1 MEMDSAQIKTIGDFR
16 RFVLLLADGI
26 APTTTKSLEEY
37 LRALWNLIQQAQAKP
52 VTYALLGQL
61 LQDAFLVEPLP
72 FHEMWLQYE
81 APPDLDRDENGKS
94 FSLLQHMICYQ
105 IADLHRMAQAG
116 LLENE
121 WRFYGIDSPTG
132 HRWFNFDPSSYLECA
147 SRSIGEDG
155 TSIDASWL
163 DLATLLWLG
172 QIYE

>member
-1 MEMDSAQIKTIGDFR
+1 MEMDPSQIKTIGDFR

-26 APTTTKSLEEY
+26 ASTTPKSLEEY

-72 FHEMWLQYE
+72 FHEAWLSYDV
-81 APPDLDRDENGKS
+81 PPDLDKDDHEQP
-94 FSLLQHMICYQ
+94 FSVLQQMICYQ
-105 IADLHRMAQAG
+105 IADLHRMVQAG

-132 HRWFNFDPSSYLECA
+132 HRWFNFDPSSYLQCA
-147 SRSIGEDG
+147 PQSIQEDG
-155 TSIDASWL
+155 TSTDASWL
-163 DLATLLWLG
+163 DLAILLWLG